1 MASSQANPR
10 PFVDTTIARHI
21 MSRLLLTH
29 HERGIVVISGP
40 WGIGKTTAIEAFV
53 ATGVSAIVIKVRP
66 GGHKSGRTAAGVLQ
80 QIAEALMPFVGVEWK
95 LSNQTSIYALES
107 IIFRLMR
114 RWDKFTNIAGEG
126 EEAQLIGEE
135 FDQLPPFTIIFD
147 EAQYLSRQAIDYL
160 RFWNDQDR
168 TATPFPIGLAFIGNP
183 EFSLDRKGG
192 VDSVISGAVRSR
204 ALFVESLDYLHL
216 SETDLTLFA
225 QSRGI
230 ADAKAIGRIVQHYT
244 KGSNVADLRN
254 ADQLI
259 PIMHRFAN
267 GGPVTAEIVESILG
281 G

>member
-1 MASSQANPR
+1 MASSRANPR

-40 WGIGKTTAIEAFV
+40 WGIGKTTAIEAFSSTV
-53 ATGVSAIVIKVRP
+53 ADVIVVKVEP
-66 GGHKSGRTAAGVLQ
+66 GGNKTGASTISVLQ
-80 QIAEALMPFVGVEWK
+80 QIAKAVSDRFDNVERMA
-95 LSNQTSIYALES
+95 NQRSVYALKDC
-107 IIFRLMR
+107 INRNLANWGPYKDTLAG
-114 RWDKFTNIAGEG
+114 WDGE
-126 EEAQLIGEE
+126 
-135 FDQLPPFTIIFD
+135 LPPFTIIFD
-147 EAQYLSRQAIDYL
+147 EAQYLSRDAIDYL
-160 RFWNDQDR
+160 RYWNDQDR
-168 TATPFPIGLAFIGNP
+168 TTTPFPIGLAFIGNP

-244 KGSNVADLRN
+244 KDSNVADLRN
-254 ADQLI
+254 ADRLI